1 MKAKL
6 IFLNLLAV
14 LLVAVSCDSNDDPA
28 DTLADVNPAELRS
41 AAQNGQWRITYYFD
55 SDKEETSDY
64 AGYVF
69 TFGADGTVTATN
81 GTTEVTGTWSVTDS
95 SSSDDDSFDDSS
107 DVDFNLFFASP
118 PNFEELTDDWD
129 ILEYSA
135 SRIRLIDVSGG
146 DGSTDY
152 LTFDKI

>member
-6 IFLNLLAV
+6 ILLNLFAV

-28 DTLADVNPAELRS
+28 DTQADVNPAELRS

-118 PNFEELTDDWD
+118 PDFEELSDDWD
-129 ILEYSA
+129 ILEYTSG
-135 SRIRLIDVSGG
+135 RIRLIDVSGG

-152 LTFDKI
+152 LTFEKI

>member
-1 MKAKL
+1 MKTKA
-6 IFLNLLAV
+6 IFLSLFAVALLT
-14 LLVAVSCDSNDDPA
+14 VSCDSNDDPA
-28 DTLADVNPAELRS
+28 DTQADVNPAELRS

-69 TFGADGTVTATN
+69 TFGSDGTVTATN
-81 GTTEVTGTWSVTDS
+81 GTIEVAGTWSVTDS
-95 SSSDDDSFDDSS
+95 NSSDDSPDDSS
-107 DVDFNLFFASP
+107 DVDFNLFFTAP
-118 PNFEELTDDWD
+118 PDFEELSDDWD

-135 SRIRLIDVSGG
+135 SRIKLIDVSGG

-152 LTFDKI
+152 LTFEKI

>member
-6 IFLNLLAV
+6 IFLNLFAV

-135 SRIRLIDVSGG
+135 SRIRLIDLSGG

>member
-6 IFLNLLAV
+6 ILLNLFAV
-14 LLVAVSCDSNDDPA
+14 LLIAVSCDSNDDPA
-28 DTLADVNPAELRS
+28 DTQADVNAAELQS
-41 AAQNGQWRITYYFD
+41 TAQDGQWRITYYFD

-64 AGYVF
+64 AGFVF

-81 GTTEVTGTWSVTDS
+81 GTIEVTGTWSVTDS
-95 SSSDDDSFDDSS
+95 SSSDDDSFDDS

-118 PNFEELTDDWD
+118 PDFEELSDDWD

-135 SRIRLIDVSGG
+135 NRIRLVDVSGG

-152 LTFDKI
+152 LTFEKI

>member
-1 MKAKL
+1 M
-6 IFLNLLAV
+6 
-14 LLVAVSCDSNDDPA
+14 
-28 DTLADVNPAELRS
+28 RS

-129 ILEYSA
+129 ILEYTSG
-135 SRIRLIDVSGG
+135 RIRLIDVSGG

-152 LTFDKI
+152 LTFEKI

>member
-6 IFLNLLAV
+6 IFLNLFAV

-28 DTLADVNPAELRS
+28 DTQADINAAELQS
-41 AAQNGQWRITYYFD
+41 AAQDGQWRITYYFD

-64 AGYVF
+64 TGYVF
-69 TFGADGTVTATN
+69 TFGADGTVTASN
-81 GTTEVTGTWSVTDS
+81 GTMEVSGTWSVTDS
-95 SSSDDDSFDDSS
+95 DSSDDDSFDDS
-107 DVDFNLFFASP
+107 DVDFNLFFATP
-118 PNFEELTDDWD
+118 ADFEELSDDWD

-135 SRIRLIDVSGG
+135 NRIRLIDVSGG

-152 LTFDKI
+152 LTFEKI

>member
-6 IFLNLLAV
+6 IFLNLFAV

-28 DTLADVNPAELRS
+28 DTQADVNPAELRS

-129 ILEYSA
+129 ILEYTSG
-135 SRIRLIDVSGG
+135 RIRLIDVSGG

-152 LTFDKI
+152 LTFEKI

>member
-6 IFLNLLAV
+6 ILLNLFAV
-14 LLVAVSCDSNDDPA
+14 LLIEVSCDSNDDPA
-28 DTLADVNPAELRS
+28 DTQADVNAAELQS
-41 AAQNGQWRITYYFD
+41 TAQDGQWRITYYFD

-81 GTTEVTGTWSVTDS
+81 GTIEVTGTWSVTDS
-95 SSSDDDSFDDSS
+95 SSSDDDSFDDS

-118 PNFEELTDDWD
+118 PDFEELSDDWD

-135 SRIRLIDVSGG
+135 NRIRLVDVSGG

-152 LTFDKI
+152 LTFEKI

>member
-6 IFLNLLAV
+6 IFLNLFAV

>member
-6 IFLNLLAV
+6 IFLNLFAV

-41 AAQNGQWRITYYFD
+41 AAQNGQWRITFYFD

-69 TFGADGTVTATN
+69 TFGGDGTVTATN
-81 GTTEVTGTWSVTDS
+81 GTTEGTG
-95 SSSDDDSFDDSS
+95 
-107 DVDFNLFFASP
+107 
-118 PNFEELTDDWD
+118 
-129 ILEYSA
+129 
-135 SRIRLIDVSGG
+135 
-146 DGSTDY
+146 
-152 LTFDKI
+152 

>member
-6 IFLNLLAV
+6 IFLNLFAV

-28 DTLADVNPAELRS
+28 DMQADINAAELQS
-41 AAQNGQWRITYYFD
+41 AAQDGQWRITYYFD

-64 AGYVF
+64 TGYVF
-69 TFGADGTVTATN
+69 TFGADGTVTASN
-81 GTTEVTGTWSVTDS
+81 GTTEVDGTWSVTDS
-95 SSSDDDSFDDSS
+95 SSSDDDSFDDS

-129 ILEYSA
+129 IMEYSA
-135 SRIRLIDVSGG
+135 NRIRLIDVSGG

-152 LTFDKI
+152 LTFEKI

>member
-6 IFLNLLAV
+6 IFLNLFAV
-14 LLVAVSCDSNDDPA
+14 MLLAVSCDSNDDPA
-28 DTLADVNPAELRS
+28 DTQADVNALELQS
-41 AAQNGQWRITYYFD
+41 TAQDGQWRITYYFD

-81 GTTEVTGTWSVTDS
+81 GTMEVAGTWSVTDS
-95 SSSDDDSFDDSS
+95 GSSDDDSFDDS
-107 DVDFNLFFASP
+107 DVDFNLFFVAP
-118 PNFEELTDDWD
+118 AAFEELSDDWD
-129 ILEYSA
+129 ILEYGS
-135 SRIRLIDVSGG
+135 SVIRLIDVSGG

-152 LTFDKI
+152 LTFEKI

>member
-6 IFLNLLAV
+6 IFLNLFAV
-14 LLVAVSCDSNDDPA
+14 LLIAVSCDSNDDPA
-28 DTLADVNPAELRS
+28 DTQVDVNAAELQS
-41 AAQNGQWRITYYFD
+41 AAQDGQWRITYYFD

-81 GTTEVTGTWSVTDS
+81 GTMEVAGTWSVTDS
-95 SSSDDDSFDDSS
+95 SSSDDDSFDDS

-135 SRIRLIDVSGG
+135 NRIRLIDVSGG

-152 LTFDKI
+152 LTFEKI

>member
-6 IFLNLLAV
+6 IFLNLFAV

-28 DTLADVNPAELRS
+28 DTQADVNAAELQS
-41 AAQNGQWRITYYFD
+41 TAQDGQWRITYYFD

-81 GTTEVTGTWSVTDS
+81 GTMEVAGTWSVTDS
-95 SSSDDDSFDDSS
+95 SSSDDDSFDDS
-107 DVDFNLFFASP
+107 DVDFNLFFATP
-118 PNFEELTDDWD
+118 AAFEELTDDWD
-129 ILEYSA
+129 ILEYGS
-135 SRIRLIDVSGG
+135 SVIRLIDVSGG

-152 LTFDKI
+152 LTFEKI

>member
-6 IFLNLLAV
+6 ILLNLFAV

-28 DTLADVNPAELRS
+28 DTQADVNPAELRS

-118 PNFEELTDDWD
+118 PDFEELSDDWD
-129 ILEYSA
+129 ILEYA
-135 SRIRLIDVSGG
+135 SGRIRLIDVSGG

-152 LTFDKI
+152 LTFEKI

>member
-6 IFLNLLAV
+6 ILLNLFAV

-28 DTLADVNPAELRS
+28 DTQADVNPAELRS

-118 PNFEELTDDWD
+118 PNFEELSDDWD
-129 ILEYSA
+129 ILEYA
-135 SRIRLIDVSGG
+135 SGRIRLIDVSGG

-152 LTFDKI
+152 LTFEKI

>member
-6 IFLNLLAV
+6 ILLNLFAV

-28 DTLADVNPAELRS
+28 DTQADVNPAELRS

-129 ILEYSA
+129 ILEYTSG
-135 SRIRLIDVSGG
+135 RIRLIDVSGG

-152 LTFDKI
+152 LTFEKI

>member
-6 IFLNLLAV
+6 ILLNLFAV
-14 LLVAVSCDSNDDPA
+14 LLVAASCDSNDDPA
-28 DTLADVNPAELRS
+28 DTQADVDAAELQS
-41 AAQNGQWRITYYFD
+41 TAQDGQWRITYYFD

-69 TFGADGTVTATN
+69 TFGAEGTVLATN

-107 DVDFNLFFASP
+107 DVDFNLFFTSP
-118 PNFEELTDDWD
+118 ADFEELSDDWD
-129 ILEYSA
+129 ILQYNA
-135 SRIRLIDVSGG
+135 SRIELIDVSGG

-152 LTFDKI
+152 LTFQKI